1 MNFPRVFADF
11 HNADPQGRLRLNCVG
26 TIEDLARQK
35 IELHA
40 GLGLTLYS
48 EDLETDGNVEFSDE
62 EKLWVA
68 TVDWDVVHSA
78 GVADAV
84 PAILSR

>member
-1 MNFPRVFADF
+1 M
-11 HNADPQGRLRLNCVG
+11 G

-84 PAILSR
+84 AAILGG